1 MTLRSAVTRN
11 ALPFVLACSL
21 AAHGLSASSAAAA
34 PSKRRQQQQC
44 ISAAETGQQ
53 LRSAGKLRDARRAF
67 GPCTSN
73 ACASAIRR
81 DCGRWVDEI
90 DSAMPSFT
98 VKLVD
103 ESGADVSDGRI
114 LVDGEALLRA
124 ADGHATPIDPGMHRF
139 VWARDAGNVE
149 TDVVVREGEHNRV
162 IVLSAPTAA
171 PSGPPAPEPHAEAP
185 PRSPLPWVVGTA
197 GAVLLVGGGVF
208 WGIGLHDRA
217 NLDVT
222 CAGAHSCAQ
231 SDVDASR
238 TKLIVGDVLVGV
250 GVLAVAGAVYLFLR
264 QPRGSTSTASR

>member
-1 MTLRSAVTRN
+1 MRI
-11 ALPFVLACSL
+11 ALPCLLACTFVAQGL
-21 AAHGLSASSAAAA
+21 AASPASAA

-103 ESGADVSDGRI
+103 ENGADVSDARI

-149 TDVVVREGEHNRV
+149 TEVVVREGEHNRV
-162 IVLSAPTAA
+162 IVLSAPVATPA
-171 PSGPPAPEPHAEAP
+171 GPPPAEPHVEAP
-185 PRSPLPWVVGTA
+185 PRSPLPWVLGTA
-197 GAVLLVGGGVF
+197 GAVFLVGGGVF
-208 WGIGLHDRA
+208 WGIGLHDRSS
-217 NLDVT
+217 LDAT
-222 CAGAHSCAQ
+222 CAAAHSCAQ
-231 SDVDASR
+231 SDVNASR
-238 TKLIVGDVLVGV
+238 TKLIVGDVLIGV

-264 QPRGSTSTASR
+264 QPSGSTSTASR